1 MKFLEGKKTY
11 ILALIAGVCAAA
23 EAMGYVIPPYVYAFL
38 GSLGLY
44 TVRKA
49 IG

>member
-11 ILALIAGVCAAA
+11 IIAFVAAACAAA
-23 EAMGYVIPPYVYAFL
+23 EALGYSIPPYVYAFL

-44 TVRKA
+44 TTRKA